1 MVALVHI
8 ISKCVDNPAQT
19 IGTSTNLSCMQA
31 LSAIYVRLHASRH
44 SHYMLSL
51 AYLLLRAACNGPP
64 PMKHTRR
71 PRLWLAAAA
80 VLFADPTAVVALT
93 NDATTH
99 TQAHSV
105 TI

>member
-8 ISKCVDNPAQT
+8 INKCVDNPAQT
-19 IGTSTNLSCMQA
+19 IGTSTNLSSMQA
-31 LSAIYVRLHASRH
+31 LSALYVRLHTSRH
-44 SHYMLSL
+44 SHYTRSL
-51 AYLLLRAACNGPP
+51 AYLLLRAACNRPP
-64 PMKHTRR
+64 PTKHTQR
-71 PRLWLAAAA
+71 PRLWLVAAAI
-80 VLFADPTAVVALT
+80 LFADPTAVLALT